1 MKCRVIPS
9 KRFIKTLRKYAK
21 GGNKKVIQ
29 AAEEVIDLLAMHD
42 QRSLYVLGTRWQDH
56 ALKGNKRGIR
66 ELHLSMDDLLL
77 YCLDEDHALIELL
90 DIISHEKLRKM

>member
-1 MKCRVIPS
+1 
-9 KRFIKTLRKYAK
+9 
-21 GGNKKVIQ
+21 VIQ